1 MINGKAGFLHLD
13 MSIRETTLRGYSAPL
28 RTLNAELV
36 LIVPYGAE
44 RSSNK
49 RRS

>member
-1 MINGKAGFLHLD
+1 MLRRTIGVGD
-13 MSIRETTLRGYSAPL
+13 TTAPGYYEPL
-28 RTLNAELV
+28 QTLNAELV
-36 LIVPYGAE
+36 LIVPFGAE